1 MAKKKKNEAIVLFSG
16 GKDSFLTTCMLIE
29 KGYKVNMV
37 NFKTVASIGD
47 SNVSI
52 GAKRI
57 IEKYGTEKVKFLGI
71 FSIVGIWR
79 ELVLPFL
86 NMTQEQIL
94 QEYGNITYSQ
104 FNCLTCRSAMYI
116 WCAIKAKK
124 INVSCIADGAR
135 KIQGFVIELPIM
147 VNVFEKFFKNLNIE
161 FICPIL
167 NLKSDWTLKN
177 MLLARGFVPKTSEG
191 QCLLGAPLIDGNPD
205 KDVQKAVLACFQ
217 KLVLPKA
224 KKLINNNFSI
234 EAQGEYL

>member
-1 MAKKKKNEAIVLFSG
+1 MAKKKEAIVLFSG
-16 GKDSFLTTCMLIE
+16 GKDSFLTVCMLIE

-52 GAKRI
+52 GAERI
-57 IEKYGTEKVKFLGI
+57 IKKYGTEKAKFLGI

-94 QEYGNITYSQ
+94 KEYGNITYSQ

-116 WCAIKAKK
+116 WCVIKAKG
-124 INVSCIADGAR
+124 IGVSCVGDGAR

-147 VNVFEKFFKNLNIE
+147 VDIFRKFFGDLGIN
-161 FICPIL
+161 FICPVL
-167 NLKSDWTLKN
+167 DLESDWTLKN
-177 MLLARGFVPKTSEG
+177 MLLARGFVPKTSES
-191 QCLLGAPLIDGNPD
+191 QCLLGTPLVNGNPD
-205 KDVQKAVLACFQ
+205 KNIQGAVLSCFQ

-224 KKLINNNFSI
+224 KELINSSFSI
-234 EAQGEYL
+234 EAQEKYL